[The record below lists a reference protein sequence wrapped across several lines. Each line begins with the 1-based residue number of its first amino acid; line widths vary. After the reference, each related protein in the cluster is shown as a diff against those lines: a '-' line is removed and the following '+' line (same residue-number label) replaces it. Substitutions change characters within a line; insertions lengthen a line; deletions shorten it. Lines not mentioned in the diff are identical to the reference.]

1 MGPLNLES
9 LPENALLLIDSAPI
23 IYMLEGRAKL
33 ADRFRPLFAA
43 HAEGRLRFAV
53 TTITVAEVM
62 TGPLQA
68 GDEEL
73 AQRYRAVLQSWQ
85 VVDLNLQIAETAAR
99 LRATLRLKLPD
110 AVQAASAVAISADA
124 LVTHDR
130 DFSRLASL
138 RVMS

>member
-1 MGPLNLES
+1 MEPLNLEK
-9 LPENALLLIDSAPI
+9 LPQQALLLIDSAPI
-23 IYMLEGRAKL
+23 IYVLEGRAKL

-43 HAEGRLRFAV
+43 HAEGQFRFAV
-53 TTITVAEVM
+53 TTITVAEVL

-73 AQRYRAVLQSWQ
+73 AQRYRSVLESWQ
-85 VVDLNLQIAETAAR
+85 IVDLNLQIAETAAR
-99 LRATLRLKLPD
+99 LRATLKLELPD
-110 AVQAASAVAISADA
+110 AVQAASAVAINADA
-124 LVTHDR
+124 LITHDR